1 MPFCAGEKCK
11 YEKVFQ
17 KLSDRLI
24 NVRIRKFAGILRVL
38 PTLSKYRSVTAKV
51 IIIIVLETAAYSK
64 GR

>member
-24 NVRIRKFAGILRVL
+24 NVKIKKFAVFKVWNLKSSTNFIKISECN
-38 PTLSKYRSVTAKV
+38 SKSYNNHSP
-51 IIIIVLETAAYSK
+51 
-64 GR
+64 